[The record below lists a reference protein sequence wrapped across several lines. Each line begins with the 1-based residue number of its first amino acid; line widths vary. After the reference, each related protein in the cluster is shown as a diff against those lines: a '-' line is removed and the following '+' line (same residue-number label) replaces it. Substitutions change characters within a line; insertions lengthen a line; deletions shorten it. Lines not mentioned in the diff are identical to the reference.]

1 MTRPGDPSQERI
13 DAGTRAGRSRRR
25 WLGAIGFVLVLAS
38 ASAAQTIVVTGTV
51 VDSATGRPLS
61 GAILQF
67 IDSTRSF
74 GVRTDDV
81 GGFDVQLPPSR
92 YQIFI
97 RRIGYAPLTSVKA
110 FSAKTTT
117 LELRM
122 VPIPQT
128 LRPVHVKG
136 EGAGIYGEVA
146 ALRDL
151 SKVVGARVQIAGANA
166 KVATDSAGAFFVP
179 VKAPGRYAVRI
190 TAPGYAMDFFTV
202 DVAKDQVA
210 DASRYLISADK
221 AESIPEMAWAQFD
234 ERLRW
239 RSPMNYLFTSGGDL
253 RRYGGDTRS
262 AIEAVAAKISNTP
275 RWGDFPPCVFLNGI
289 PRPGI
294 DLDAI
299 DVADIK
305 GIEVYGMDPLN
316 NTDRM
321 KEGYKFFM
329 TAWTGLSTKCLAKKI
344 PVRRGTIIAFV
355 SIWTK

>member
-1 MTRPGDPSQERI
+1 MTALHDPSQDPI
-13 DAGTRAGRSRRR
+13 DIATRAHPSRSSC
-25 WLGAIGFVLVLAS
+25 LGAVGLAFVLAS
-38 ASAAQTIVVTGTV
+38 ASSAQAIVATGTV

-61 GAILQF
+61 GAIIQF

-74 GVRTDDV
+74 GVRTDDA
-81 GGFDVQLPPSR
+81 GAFESRLPASH
-92 YQIFI
+92 YQILV
-97 RRIGYAPLTSVKA
+97 RRIGYAPLTESRTFTEKV
-110 FSAKTTT
+110 TI

-136 EGAGIYGEVA
+136 QGAGIYGEIA
-146 ALRDL
+146 ALKDL
-151 SKVVGARVQIAGANA
+151 SKVVGARVQVAGANA
-166 KVATDSAGAFFVP
+166 KLQTDSAGSFFVP
-179 VKAPGRYAVRI
+179 VKEPGTYAVRI
-190 TAPGYAMDFFTV
+190 TANGYAMDFFTV

-221 AESIPEMAWAQFD
+221 SDAIPEMAWAQFD

-239 RSPMNYLFTSGGDL
+239 RSATNYLFTSGGDL
-253 RRYGGDTRS
+253 RRFSGDLRS
-262 AIEAVAAKISNTP
+262 AIEAVAAKLPNTP
-275 RWGDFPPCVFLNGI
+275 RWGDFPPCVFLNGS
-289 PRPGI
+289 PRPAL

-299 DVADIK
+299 DVKEVK

-316 NTDRM
+316 ATDRM

-329 TAWTGLSTKCLAKKI
+329 TAWTGASTQCLAKKI
-344 PVRRGTIIAFV
+344 PVKRGTIIAFV